1 MASIDKEIKSKF
13 ENDHQR
19 AVVNILYTANWI
31 KNIHMDALKPFN
43 ISAQQY
49 NILRILRGGA
59 DWMAMTDVKDRM
71 IEKSPNTTRL
81 ADKLLDSKLLERKR
95 SSADRRVVYVKI
107 TDKGLKLLKDIDT
120 EKAMT
125 AQDSIAKNISKKE
138 AKKLSGII
146 DKLRTGILTYSKN
159 LKN

>member
-49 NILRILRGGA
+49 NILRILRGGG

-146 DKLRTGILTYSKN
+146 DKLRTGEEL
-159 LKN
+159 

>member
-81 ADKLLDSKLLERKR
+81 ADKLLDSKLLERRR

-146 DKLRTGILTYSKN
+146 DKLRTGEEL
-159 LKN
+159 

>member
-19 AVVNILYTANWI
+19 AVINILYTANWI
-31 KNIHMDALKPFN
+31 KNIHMDALKPFK

-49 NILRILRGGA
+49 NILRILRGGG
-59 DWMAMTDVKDRM
+59 DWMAMTDVKGRM

-81 ADKLLDSKLLERKR
+81 ADKLLDSKFLERKR

-120 EKAMT
+120 KKAMT

-146 DKLRTGILTYSKN
+146 DKLRTGEE
-159 LKN
+159 